1 MAKQMGDE
9 TQRLT
14 DSIADVTEE
23 VKNKGLFRPEVHG
36 QVLATFIQ
44 AYTLGKLV
52 NDYNPT
58 AVREDDW
65 NQFIMNIVDN
75 TFLTRE

>member
-1 MAKQMGDE
+1 
-9 TQRLT
+9 
-14 DSIADVTEE
+14 
-23 VKNKGLFRPEVHG
+23 VKNKGLFRSDVHA

-58 AVREDDW
+58 AVSEDEW

-75 TFLTRE
+75 TFLAQE

>member
-1 MAKQMGDE
+1 MGAE

-14 DSIADVTEE
+14 DAIADVTEE
-23 VKNKGLFRPEVHG
+23 VKNKGLFRSDVNSKA
-36 QVLATFIQ
+36 LATFIQ

-58 AVREDDW
+58 GVAEGEW
-65 NQFIMNIVDN
+65 NDFIMNIAEQ
-75 TFLTRE
+75 TFMAPPAKG